1 MIIILCEGP
10 TQRLH
15 DTTLAAEAECPIN
28 FTQLG
33 KRFVLRLHY
42 NGSNSFVFVNPATK
56 IYQFKAKDSEIKVYT
71 LHLGNISKGFTINK
85 MKNKED

>member
-42 NGSNSFVFVNPATK
+42 NGSNSFVFVDPATK